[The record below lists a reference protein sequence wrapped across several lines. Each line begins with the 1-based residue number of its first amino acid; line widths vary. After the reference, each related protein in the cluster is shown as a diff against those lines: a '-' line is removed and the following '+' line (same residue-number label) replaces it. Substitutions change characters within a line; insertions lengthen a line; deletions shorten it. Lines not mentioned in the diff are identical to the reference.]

1 MRGATC
7 AACTV
12 AAAEGAGVGSAGRE
26 TERASDVDGVQRDIV
41 GGGAAAL
48 RVLPGGAARGPHQCG
63 ARLYAAE
70 LTLPLGLFPLPKLP
84 SPLTVWL
91 CADLCTGLDTM
102 ELALTELEDGDNVM
116 HADLVHQA
124 IDDATE
130 RYRAGVQQSF
140 DALEQEGLVVMRMPI
155 KSSAPAPRAAAC
167 GFAGGVFVAAEEA
180 AIDAEL
186 CELRRRL
193 AARGAECRRLEQEY
207 RLSERAGAKCAEV
220 LPAVQRAV
228 GSRGEFTRRLV
239 CDVSALSDRV
249 QSLTHSVDD
258 DLRQM

>member
-1 MRGATC
+1 
-7 AACTV
+7 
-12 AAAEGAGVGSAGRE
+12 
-26 TERASDVDGVQRDIV
+26 
-41 GGGAAAL
+41 
-48 RVLPGGAARGPHQCG
+48 
-63 ARLYAAE
+63 
-70 LTLPLGLFPLPKLP
+70 
-84 SPLTVWL
+84 
-91 CADLCTGLDTM
+91 
-102 ELALTELEDGDNVM
+102 M

-124 IDDATE
+124 VDDATE

-155 KSSAPAPRAAAC
+155 KSSAPAPITPAC

-228 GSRGEFTRRLV
+228 GTGSRGEFTRRLV
-239 CDVSALSDRV
+239 CDISALSDRV